1 MTKLNKNW
9 RLVLRFCL
17 ACALLAL
24 GLSEPSGELLLAMP
38 ILIPLAITAAVT
50 YGAYYVAAALVIGQ
64 YLYGQDQARKAK
76 NRAKDAYNAALQ
88 DRMTTIQ
95 GGSAPWQIIYGETW
109 VSPVMV
115 AAVLTSGD
123 KDQYKHVV
131 YVWAAHECE
140 SILDFTLAGKSVSVG
155 STGHVNA
162 GKWAGEGTDSDSEL
176 VTLSA
181 TGTVDLDRYPE
192 RLICLAEDKANPE
205 ILYRN
210 DVVLTHLAGGEGG
223 RITVKPEFVATWA
236 NRRVWVNY
244 EVPQVATPTMR
255 VRHHLGAADQ
265 VADAGLLTDCPAD
278 WKASDRGRGLCYSVV
293 RYDLNEEEFQGGPLE
308 ARAKIRGR
316 KVYDPRTATTAWTAN
331 AALCVADFIQAEWGK
346 GAAAAQVDTAAVNA
360 AANVCA
366 EQIDY
371 VVKFPDNHTETKQA
385 PRFTINGV
393 VRSDADPD
401 QTLELMCQAMAGNA
415 VRTGGMWS
423 LQAGVYTPPVMDL
436 SDADCLG
443 SVESVPGLP
452 GHEVINSLRGQFYDP
467 LKYGELTD
475 YPPYQNEALVAEDG
489 GRSLWDSRSFPYSD
503 EIWRCWQLAR
513 ITVEQTRGE
522 VLVFPAKRR
531 ALRLKPGQ
539 RVRVSLS
546 KLGMVQQVFRVVK
559 REWTVG
565 KPVMLTLQQDDPSV
579 WDMGDAAASLAPTST
594 RLVDPWVV
602 APVVG
607 LSATSGSATLLKQGD
622 GTVVA
627 RVKLSY
633 NASADALV
641 LSTGALQIEYRR
653 QAETTWQRAPD
664 AGGASTEAYVLG
676 LEEKQLYVLRARWVN
691 GMGARGDWASTT
703 VLHVGK
709 TAAPDPVQAL
719 AVGLVPGALRITW
732 TPCPDVD
739 YADTVLRVG
748 ASWAASTLLA
758 NVGPASTYDW
768 LWPAQGSYKIWAV
781 HLDSSGN
788 QSTPVWVPATVDAA
802 IYIGA
807 GNITPDPAWLNNLV
821 NLGWWKK
828 GGAIPWGQNQ
838 EENILYSTGEIG
850 SNIGGPKGGDDV
862 VWYCRE
868 VAGDGENGG
877 GWDAVN
883 TLNLDPTKTYRFAV
897 PIYKRDGAGGGAFW
911 GPQSGSVCYNN
922 STAPHDNP
930 YFAWTQRDNLLS
942 DRWYL
947 FVGFIYPQGSTGN
960 TDASAGIWDCK
971 TGQKFADGWNY
982 CHAPGGA
989 RGHRAYQ
996 FYAGVGSTQLFGRPM
1011 VNLVDGTEP
1020 SLREYFA
1027 PDAVLNASQLW
1038 GQVAGRPRTYRVGA
1052 YGASATYSPVSS
1064 QLLNG
1069 ETGAVLVGGGPMYRV
1084 ATIHRSTFVVTDLG
1098 AFNTYSGGSGVPAA
1112 MAAALNSISR
1122 ESNTVV
1128 VVWTYDEPQGN
1139 RVNDGLLEAML
1150 RHGASRAVFGSA
1162 RFRYRSAYIL
1172 VGIAG
1177 CGEGNGAECYAGD
1190 FDADPNAWCDLSFQ
1204 IMPTGALVVSGT
1216 TSGARALVDYGYVG
1230 HLAATKNQVYYQDSD
1245 PGAVDEDSIWVSSTR
1260 SWQRKGGAWR
1270 PYVGTGSVDTMQLAL
1285 NAATAIIQDSN
1296 DFGAAP
1302 APQIPEYVHRAI
1314 NYTPTVDC
1322 IVNFSA
1328 TIIATNV
1335 LPDSGNRLYWAVSVG
1350 GGADVVLASCSSSL
1364 SNRQTFA
1371 GISSFTAAAG
1381 VALVFKLLTSRPF
1394 GNPAQLLYESSIRIE
1409 VIKR

>member
-1 MTKLNKNW
+1 MKTALKTW
-9 RLVLRFCL
+9 QQVALRFALGCV
-17 ACALLAL
+17 LLAV
-24 GLSEPSGELLLAMP
+24 GLSVGMEGPSGALVLAMP

-155 STGHVNA
+155 ATGHVNA

-210 DVVLTHLAGGEGG
+210 DVVVTHLAGGEGG

-236 NRRVWVNY
+236 NRTVWVNY
-244 EVPQVATPTMR
+244 EVPQVASPTMR
-255 VRHHLGAADQ
+255 VRHHLGTADQ
-265 VADAGLLTDCPAD
+265 VADAGLLSDCPAD

-316 KVYDPRTATTAWTAN
+316 KVYDPRTDTTAWTAN
-331 AALCVADFIQAEWGK
+331 AALCVDDFIQAEWGK
-346 GAAAAQVDTAAVNA
+346 GAASAQVDTAAVNA

-371 VVKFPDNHTETKQA
+371 VVKFPDGHTETKQA

-475 YPPYQNEALVAEDG
+475 YPPYQNTALVAEDG

-546 KLGMVQQVFRVVK
+546 RLGMVQQVFRVVK

-602 APVVG
+602 APVAG
-607 LSATSGSATLLKQGD
+607 LVASSGSATLLKQGD

-627 RVKLSY
+627 RVKLAY
-633 NASADALV
+633 TASADALV

-691 GMGARGDWASTT
+691 GMGARSDWASTT

-719 AVGLVPGALRITW
+719 AVGLVPGALRVTW
-732 TPCPDVD
+732 TPCPDAD
-739 YADTVLRVG
+739 YAETVLRVG

-788 QSTPVWVPATVDAA
+788 QSTPVWVPALVDRTIYMGLPRGGALNADPECSLPSDWVGGAFVTGVAGVPGGTAVGSVAA
-802 IYIGA
+802 GVEATIYSVRIVPVSPLRRYRVSAKAFANVAAGSMYLGVFWHNASGVGVYDLPASGGWGGGTWSYFGLIGGTPSTSVTDYSAEFGA
-807 GNITPDPAWLNNLV
+807 GTGFPVPAGMAGVKLIAICNYNPSYFPGSGAARHYVTDFKIEDVTDVVAAQAAASAASSAASAASTSASAALSTLQTMRSNGWLDASEKPAVIREWNALSGENAGIVGRANAFGLNYSNSAEYIAYTDAFNNMAAYLNSLSPGWSDTSADTPITPAVDQAKWL
-821 NLGWWKK
+821 
-828 GGAIPWGQNQ
+828 A
-838 EENILYSTGEIG
+838 LYNGRQGLLNKIA
-850 SNIGGPKGGDDV
+850 
-862 VWYCRE
+862 E
-868 VAGDGENGG
+868 VAG
-877 GWDAVN
+877 
-883 TLNLDPTKTYRFAV
+883 TLAT
-897 PIYKRDGAGGGAFW
+897 W
-911 GPQSGSVCYNN
+911 SG
-922 STAPHDNP
+922 
-930 YFAWTQRDNLLS
+930 
-942 DRWYL
+942 
-947 FVGFIYPQGSTGN
+947 
-960 TDASAGIWDCK
+960 
-971 TGQKFADGWNY
+971 
-982 CHAPGGA
+982 
-989 RGHRAYQ
+989 
-996 FYAGVGSTQLFGRPM
+996 
-1011 VNLVDGTEP
+1011 
-1020 SLREYFA
+1020 
-1027 PDAVLNASQLW
+1027 
-1038 GQVAGRPRTYRVGA
+1038 
-1052 YGASATYSPVSS
+1052 
-1064 QLLNG
+1064 
-1069 ETGAVLVGGGPMYRV
+1069 
-1084 ATIHRSTFVVTDLG
+1084 
-1098 AFNTYSGGSGVPAA
+1098 
-1112 MAAALNSISR
+1112 
-1122 ESNTVV
+1122 
-1128 VVWTYDEPQGN
+1128 
-1139 RVNDGLLEAML
+1139 
-1150 RHGASRAVFGSA
+1150 
-1162 RFRYRSAYIL
+1162 
-1172 VGIAG
+1172 
-1177 CGEGNGAECYAGD
+1177 
-1190 FDADPNAWCDLSFQ
+1190 
-1204 IMPTGALVVSGT
+1204 VSGT
-1216 TSGARALVDYGYVG
+1216 GKPADN
-1230 HLAATKNQVYYQDSD
+1230 ATRNQVYYQDSD
-1245 PGAVDEDSIWVSSTR
+1245 PGGVPEGSIWVSSTR
-1260 SWQRKGGAWR
+1260 SWQRVGGAWR

-1285 NAATAIIQDSN
+1285 NAATSIIQDSN
-1296 DFGAAP
+1296 DFGGSGV
-1302 APQIPEYVHRAI
+1302 PQLDAYAHRTI

-1322 IVNFSA
+1322 TINFSA
-1328 TIIATNV
+1328 TISASAV
-1335 LPDSGNRLYWAVSVG
+1335 LPDSGNALYWAVSVG
-1350 GGADVVLASCSSSL
+1350 GGADVTLAACNSSS
-1364 SNRQTFA
+1364 SSRQTFA
-1371 GISSFTAAAG
+1371 GISSFTASAG
-1381 VALVFKLLTSRPF
+1381 VSLAFKLLTSRPF
-1394 GNPAQLLYESSIRIE
+1394 GNPTQLLFQSSIRIE